1 LSGATTNS
9 YSVSNAQTNNS
20 GDYRAIVT
28 NSFGAVTSA
37 VATVTVIP
45 FAPTITVQPVSQT
58 VPVNGDIAM
67 TVSAL
72 GAAPLSYQWRFNSSP
87 ILGGVG
93 PAYSISGVQ
102 PEDAGSY
109 DVIVANSY
117 GSVRSS
123 KAVLKVFTPAL
134 IGQPLIASN
143 NFILSFPSQTGF
155 TYTVQYSSNLGTT
168 LWNNLLSTNGTGVSI
183 TVKDP
188 LAAQAGRFYRIII
201 Q

>member
-1 LSGATTNS
+1 VN
-9 YSVSNAQTNNS
+9 NAQTNSS
-20 GDYRAIVT
+20 GDYRVT
-28 NSFGAVTSA
+28 VSNNFGVVTST

-45 FAPTITVQPVSQT
+45 FAPTIMVQPASQ
-58 VPVNGDIAM
+58 VLPVNGDMAM

-102 PEDAGSY
+102 PEDAGGY

-117 GSVRSS
+117 GSVRSA
-123 KAVLKVFTPAL
+123 KAVLKVFTPAS
-134 IGQPLIASN
+134 IAQPLIASN
-143 NFILSFPSQTGF
+143 NLILTFPSQTGF
-155 TYTVQYSSNLGTT
+155 TYTVQYSSNLGTN
-168 LWNNLLSTNGTGVSI
+168 LWNNLVSTNGTGASI

-188 LAAQAGRFYRIII
+188 LVSQSGRFYRVIV